1 MVQICYLTKP
11 LYLLLILIRDI
22 MVNLDN
28 NVANLYLY
36 TIHIDN
42 FFFIKKTLFIPTGST
57 VQEFVQGGA

>member
-1 MVQICYLTKP
+1 
-11 LYLLLILIRDI
+11 